1 MTSARQ
7 ATAVALAVLATGTV
21 TPAAAQDL
29 VTNLV
34 VAAEPAPFNA
44 DDLLFMEVQAD
55 GYQLAETMNV
65 YGSRAGVYVPLGE
78 FARVLDFAVGVFPA
92 QRRAEGWIGSRDRK
106 LTIDLNT
113 GVAVVNGKAITFAPG
128 QAAIF
133 DNDLYVRADLA
144 EQLFP
149 VKLRADVNAQT
160 LTITPTEP
168 LPFQQRLAR
177 EARAA
182 GLSQPQA
189 VLRVQEAA
197 APYERFTPPAFDVNI
212 GGQVARD
219 GVDQSHSFDIR
230 AAGDLAYAGFQGFLG
245 SDQNGEPAN
254 ARVLF
259 ERKDPDGHALGRLG
273 ATRAGLGDVFS
284 PSMSL
289 GAGSYGGRGFVY
301 STAPLET
308 VDLATPL
315 NLRGELPL
323 GEEVE
328 LYVNE
333 VLQAARST
341 PDQGRYEFLD
351 VPLTFGLNTIR
362 LVFYGPQGQTRE
374 EVRRINFGAGQVEP
388 GKLVTRLAAIQQDRS
403 VIELTPDGPPNE
415 SQGEA
420 RLEALFDYGV
430 NTVLTVSGGVARYA
444 PAGFEERTLGLA
456 GLRGSLWGVAAQLD
470 AAHDSQGG
478 SAAALGLAARPFGV
492 SIVGRHAEYR
502 DGFVDETRQVGATP
516 DSLLSRA
523 TDLRADLQWR
533 VRDTFSLPLSLD
545 LRRLERLNGTGETN
559 AEFRTSAPIDRYYL
573 STSLAYADTTTLTTR
588 TQALIGAFDVAT
600 LVAAR
605 AQFRGGLSYTVSPE
619 TELDSAYLTADVQI
633 SERRT
638 LRLSAVQT
646 LGEQEAT
653 TLQAAAFWR
662 ASRFDVALTSA
673 WESRSGEWQVG
684 LQLGFG
690 FAFDPAQSGY
700 RMVRPG
706 ISAGGS
712 MAVNAFVDANGDGRR
727 QPGEQGVSKIVVQ
740 TPAGAAVTDR
750 DGRIFVSGLGD
761 GAAASMRVNLEGIDD
776 PFLLGQ
782 TDVIRTVPRPG
793 HTAQVDLP
801 LQQSGEVELTVLI
814 RRDGGPDRPLAAV
827 NLQLIPEAGPETG
840 PEIGQKPILARSD
853 HSGVVFIEDLP
864 PGRYRVQL
872 DPQQAADLGMT
883 LIVAPIAILPTDGG
897 FVRAGAVV
905 LSIAQGE
912 IH

>member
-1 MTSARQ
+1 MISARP
-7 ATAVALAVLATGTV
+7 ATAVALTVLAAGV
-21 TPAAAQDL
+21 AAPALAQSSSQSV

-34 VAAEPAPFNA
+34 VAAEPVPFNA

-78 FARVLDFAVGVFPA
+78 FARVLDFAIGVFPA

-113 GVAVVNGKAITFAPG
+113 GVAIVNGKAIAFAPG

-149 VKLRADVNAQT
+149 VKLRADINAQT
-160 LTITPTEP
+160 LTVSPTEP

-182 GLSQPQA
+182 GLNHPQA
-189 VLRVQEAA
+189 ILRVQEAP
-197 APYERFTPPAFDVNI
+197 APYGLFTPPAFDVNL

-219 GVDQSHSFDIR
+219 GVDQSQSFDVR
-230 AAGDLAYAGFQGFLG
+230 MAGDLLYAGFQGFLG
-245 SDQNGEPAN
+245 SDQNGEPAA

-259 ERKDPDGHALGRLG
+259 ERKDPDGHALGRFG
-273 ATRAGLGDVFS
+273 ATRAGLGDVFT

-289 GAGSYGGRGFVY
+289 GAGSYGGRGLVY

-315 NLRGELPL
+315 NLRGELPI

-374 EVRRINFGAGQVEP
+374 EVRRINFGSGQIEP
-388 GKLVTRLAAIQQDRS
+388 GKFVMRLAAIQQDRS
-403 VIELTPDGPPNE
+403 VFEIQSDPTPDD

-420 RLEALFDYGV
+420 RLEALFDYGIS
-430 NTVLTVSGGVARYA
+430 TAFTISGGLARYA
-444 PAGFEERTLGLA
+444 PAGFDERTVGLA
-456 GLRGSLWGVAAQLD
+456 GVRGSIWGVAAQLD

-478 SAAALGLAARPFGV
+478 SAAMLGLAARPFGV

-502 DGFVDETRQVGATP
+502 DGFVDETRQVGATQ
-516 DSLLSRA
+516 DSLLRRA
-523 TDLRADLQWR
+523 TDLRADMQWR
-533 VRDTFSLPLSLD
+533 MRDTFSLPLSLD
-545 LRRLERLNGTGETN
+545 LRRLERIDGTGETN
-559 AEFRTSAPIDRYYL
+559 AEFRTSAPVDRYYL
-573 STSLAYADTTTLTTR
+573 STSLAWQDVTTLTTR
-588 TQALIGAFDVAT
+588 QKLLIGAADIAT

-605 AQFRGGLSYTVSPE
+605 AQFRGGLTYTLSPR
-619 TELDSAYLTADVQI
+619 TELDSAYMTADIQI

-638 LRLSAVQT
+638 LRLSAVQS
-646 LGEQEAT
+646 LGEQDAT

-662 ASRFDVALTSA
+662 ARRFDIALTSA
-673 WESRSGEWQVG
+673 WETRSGEWQVG
-684 LQLGFG
+684 LQMGFG
-690 FAFDPAQSGY
+690 FAFDFARGRY
-700 RMVRPG
+700 DVVRPG
-706 ISAGGS
+706 VSAGGS
-712 MAVNAFVDANGDGRR
+712 MAVNAFVDANGDGHR
-727 QPGEQGVSKIVVQ
+727 QPDEKGVSKIVVQ
-740 TPAGAAVTDR
+740 TPAGAAVTGA
-750 DGRIFVSGLGD
+750 DGRVFVSGLGD

-782 TDVIRTVPRPG
+782 ADVIRTVPRPG
-793 HTAQVDLP
+793 RTARVELP
-801 LQQSGEVELTVLI
+801 LQQSGEVEMTVML
-814 RRDGGPDRPLAAV
+814 RRDGQDRPLAAV
-827 NLQLIPEAGPETG
+827 NLQLVPEAGG
-840 PEIGQKPILARSD
+840 APIPARSD
-853 HSGVVFIEDLP
+853 HAGIVFVEDVP

-883 LIVAPIAILPTDGG
+883 LVAAPAAVLPADGG

-905 LSIAQGE
+905 VSIVQGGAA
-912 IH
+912 